1 MSPILDLE
9 WKDLNHRNW
18 IKVDITIFQYIH
30 GKLNCTGSQT
40 LGFFIFVTS
49 EGLYYSL
56 HIFMLLQ
63 C

>member
-30 GKLNCTGSQT
+30 GNLNCTGSQT
-40 LGFFIFVTS
+40 LGFFYICD
-49 EGLYYSL
+49 L
-56 HIFMLLQ
+56 
-63 C
+63 